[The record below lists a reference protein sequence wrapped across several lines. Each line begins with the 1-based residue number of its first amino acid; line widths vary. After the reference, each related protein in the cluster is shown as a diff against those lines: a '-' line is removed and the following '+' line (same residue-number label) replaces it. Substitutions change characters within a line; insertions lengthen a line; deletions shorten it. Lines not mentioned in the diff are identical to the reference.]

1 MTTLTIIYFRSPGT
15 HDFSGIAI
23 SRSIGLAALLSL
35 SCVANASPPATPA
48 SSPQAVTMESALLD
62 PWVPPN
68 VRQSAAASAK
78 AASPTQGVALRAQV
92 ERKLKI
98 SFDAADTD
106 NKGSIT
112 RAQALAAGLGF
123 ITRHFDAID
132 QRKKG
137 AVSFDEIKN
146 FMRFRGAQLD

>member
-1 MTTLTIIYFRSPGT
+1 MHRPRLPQ
-15 HDFSGIAI
+15 
-23 SRSIGLAALLSL
+23 
-35 SCVANASPPATPA
+35 PAHR
-48 SSPQAVTMESALLD
+48 
-62 PWVPPN
+62 PWAPPN

-78 AASPTQGVALRAQV
+78 AAPPTQGVSLRAHV

-98 SFDAADTD
+98 SFDAADT
-106 NKGSIT
+106 NNTGSIT
-112 RAQALAAGLGF
+112 RAQAAAAGLGF

-132 QRKKG
+132 QRKKS